1 MTVHTLFILGPLTA
15 PHSLL
20 PLSHTSLVSVSSW
33 FPSPPALICPFGPL
47 SFIPLVKQV
56 SSDAS
61 QLADAGGTE
70 MKGPWSPIVEQ
81 LCGYQSSM
89 LKVSRELQGPGTI
102 A

>member
-33 FPSPPALICPFGPL
+33 SPSPPALICPFGPL

-56 SSDAS
+56 SDAR
-61 QLADAGGTE
+61 GTE